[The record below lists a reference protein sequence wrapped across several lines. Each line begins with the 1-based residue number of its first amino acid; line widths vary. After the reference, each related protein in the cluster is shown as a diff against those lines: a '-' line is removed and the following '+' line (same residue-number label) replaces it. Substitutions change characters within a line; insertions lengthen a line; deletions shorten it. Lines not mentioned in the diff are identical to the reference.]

1 MLRGRL
7 YATIIRLMV
16 MVLRPS
22 LFGVIAVLGLKKL
35 YQNTVYS
42 EVIYTAFENANI
54 AYYFQNSSSQLF
66 PYLFVQVGSSQ
77 IYI

>member
-1 MLRGRL
+1 M
-7 YATIIRLMV
+7 
-16 MVLRPS
+16 
-22 LFGVIAVLGLKKL
+22 
-35 YQNTVYS
+35 YS

-77 IYI
+77 IIVEKNIFGSCFRNLFILRAFKLMPDRISITVQ